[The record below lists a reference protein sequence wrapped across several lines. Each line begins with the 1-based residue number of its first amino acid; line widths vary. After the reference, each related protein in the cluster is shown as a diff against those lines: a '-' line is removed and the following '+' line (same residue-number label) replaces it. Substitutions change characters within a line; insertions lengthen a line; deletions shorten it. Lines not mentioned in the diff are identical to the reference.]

1 MIKIIRADKR
11 TNKRGYLQQNWI
23 LKNNN
28 KSSRKPGNRE
38 GRNFTPHLTGFSF
51 VWDVPDGRLGGNF
64 LKIFWNQILQS
75 VSCCCCPTNLNAIS
89 QLFYTVYICVYAYVK
104 IYNLTRYI

>member
-11 TNKRGYLQQNWI
+11 TIKRGYLQQNWI

-75 VSCCCCPTNLNAIS
+75 VSCCCCPTNLMYHEQQS
-89 QLFYTVYICVYAYVK
+89 PSGFDFYV
-104 IYNLTRYI
+104 